1 MDIRVV
7 HNAGHYD
14 MYIDGEFY
22 CSADTLSEAREE
34 VKNAVK
40 TGVN

>member
-7 HNAGHYD
+7 YNAGHYD
-14 MYIDGEFY
+14 IYIDGEFY